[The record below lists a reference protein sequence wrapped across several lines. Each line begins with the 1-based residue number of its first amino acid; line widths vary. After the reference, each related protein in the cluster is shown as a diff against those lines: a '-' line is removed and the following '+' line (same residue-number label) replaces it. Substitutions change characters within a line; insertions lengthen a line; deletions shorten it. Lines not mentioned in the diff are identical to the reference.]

1 MKWISSISKKRLR
14 LIVYAFMLFGLAVII
29 RLFYVQ
35 VLKHDDFTE
44 LAKQN
49 WDREVPFASERGEI
63 TDRNG
68 EIIVSN
74 KLAPTLYFMPA
85 QNDNIK
91 EAANKIAEVLDL
103 DAQKLFEK
111 MNSTAYLVKLAP
123 EAKNISYEQA
133 VQIQGLKIDGLYSGV
148 DYVRHYPYGSLLSR
162 FIGFT
167 GYDTQG
173 LAGIEYQYD
182 KLLTSKSA
190 AIRLFTD
197 AAGNSLPHVDDEWRD
212 GEAGATVELTI
223 DLDVQ
228 QVIERELSQAMAKY
242 DADQALAIAMNPKTG
257 EILGLASYPTY
268 DPSNFE
274 EVEQSIYNRNLPV
287 WMTYEPGS
295 TFKIIT
301 LSAALEEG
309 VVDLEKDTFYDKGY
323 TMVEGARL
331 RCWKREGHGE
341 ETFLQVVENSCNPGF
356 IELGQRVG
364 PEKLLGYI
372 KDFGF
377 GEATGSNI
385 PGEANGILFAEE
397 NFGPVEHAT
406 TSFGQGISVT
416 PIQQVTAIAA
426 AVNGGKLFTPYVV
439 SKIYDTE
446 TGKVIHENTPQMK
459 KEVISEE
466 TSALVR
472 KALESVV
479 ANGSGRQA
487 FRDGLRIGG
496 KTGTAQKV
504 QDGRYMDGNY
514 IVSFIGFAPAD
525 DPEVVVYVA
534 VDNPKSATVFGSTI
548 AAPIVGQIIED
559 IAPTLG
565 IKVDREGQ
573 MEKQYRWGDPITDR
587 VPNLVGLSV
596 DELMKLQYPYRIEM
610 HGEGELVLS
619 QLPEP
624 ENILEVD
631 GTIHLY
637 LGNELTEDQSAP
649 NNTTDA
655 TDDSNSESD
664 PNTSNET
671 NSENDSN

>member
-1 MKWISSISKKRLR
+1 ME
-14 LIVYAFMLFGLAVII
+14 
-29 RLFYVQ
+29 VQ
-35 VLKHDDFTE
+35 KV
-44 LAKQN
+44 
-49 WDREVPFASERGEI
+49 V
-63 TDRNG
+63 
-68 EIIVSN
+68 
-74 KLAPTLYFMPA
+74 
-85 QNDNIK
+85 
-91 EAANKIAEVLDL
+91 
-103 DAQKLFEK
+103 
-111 MNSTAYLVKLAP
+111 
-123 EAKNISYEQA
+123 
-133 VQIQGLKIDGLYSGV
+133 
-148 DYVRHYPYGSLLSR
+148 
-162 FIGFT
+162 
-167 GYDTQG
+167 
-173 LAGIEYQYD
+173 
-182 KLLTSKSA
+182 
-190 AIRLFTD
+190 
-197 AAGNSLPHVDDEWRD
+197 
-212 GEAGATVELTI
+212 
-223 DLDVQ
+223 
-228 QVIERELSQAMAKY
+228 ERELSQAMEKY

-268 DPSNFE
+268 DPANFT
-274 EVEQSIYNRNLPV
+274 EVDQSIYNRNLPV

-309 VVDLEKDTFYDKGY
+309 VVDLEKDRFYDPGY

-331 RCWKREGHGE
+331 RCWKREGHKD

-364 PEKLLGYI
+364 ADKLMEYI

-385 PGEANGILFAEE
+385 PGEAKGILFSKE

-416 PIQQVTAIAA
+416 PIQQITAVAA

-439 SKIYDTE
+439 SKVYDSE
-446 TGKVIHENTPQMK
+446 TGKVILENTPTLK
-459 KEVISEE
+459 KQVISEE
-466 TSALVR
+466 TSAQVR
-472 KALESVV
+472 SALESVV

-487 FRDGLRIGG
+487 YRDGLRIGG

-504 QDGRYMDGNY
+504 QDRRYMEGNY

-525 DPEVVVYVA
+525 DPEIIVYVA

-559 IAPTLG
+559 IAPTIGLE
-565 IKVDREGQ
+565 VDREGQ
-573 MEKQYRWGDPITDR
+573 LEKEYRWGDPITDR

-596 DELMKLQYPYRIEM
+596 DEIMKLQYPYRIET
-610 HGEGELVLS
+610 HGEGELVIN

-637 LGNELTEDQSAP
+637 LGNESVGT
-649 NNTTDA
+649 N
-655 TDDSNSESD
+655 
-664 PNTSNET
+664 T
-671 NSENDSN
+671 NSENSADSNKDTSKNPSDEPN